1 MPKAGLL
8 RVLVRAVCLV
18 FLSSILGAVASPAV
32 LAAPFIPDPG
42 WSAAAP
48 EAGASDSSTEPRPR
62 GEIITYRIKS
72 GDTLWDI
79 AASFDI
85 DVETIRWSNPAIA
98 QNPDSVPLGAEL
110 VILPVK
116 GAYVTVQ
123 PGDTVA
129 RLAERWGVAPD
140 DIANYP
146 LNELA
151 PGEEPRVGAKV
162 VIPHGQWVVDLPPP
176 GAPPAGF
183 AYAWPI
189 RGTVTQAYAPGHRAV
204 DLGAPYGAKV
214 YAARSGRVVHR
225 AWSVDGYG
233 FLVIVDHGDGSQAYY
248 SHLKGAWVS
257 VGDWVPRGGLV
268 GEVGSTGNS
277 TGPHVHF
284 EIRIGGIPQSPL
296 SLLPPR
302 P

>member
-1 MPKAGLL
+1 MPTARPSSALVWVV
-8 RVLVRAVCLV
+8 RVA
-18 FLSSILGAVASPAV
+18 FLSSILICAVSPAA

-42 WSAAAP
+42 WGAAAP
-48 EAGASDSSTEPRPR
+48 AADASESTSEPPQRA
-62 GEIITYRIKS
+62 EIITYRIKS
-72 GDTLWDI
+72 GDTLWGI

-85 DVETIRWSNPAIA
+85 DVDTIRWSNPAIA
-98 QNPDSVPLGAEL
+98 QNPDFLSLGVEI

-123 PGDTVA
+123 PGDTVT

-140 DIANYP
+140 DITNYP
-146 LNELA
+146 LNKLM
-151 PGEEPRVGAKV
+151 PGGEPRVGAKV
-162 VIPHGQWVVDLPPP
+162 VIPYGQMVVNLPPP
-176 GAPPAGF
+176 GPPPAPY

-189 RGTVTQAYAPGHRAV
+189 LGTVTQSYVAGHRAV

-214 YAARSGRVVHR
+214 YASRAGRVVFR
-225 AWSVDGYG
+225 QWSTDGYG
-233 FLVIVDHGDGSQAYY
+233 FLVIVDHGDGSRAYY
-248 SHLKGAWVS
+248 SHLKGAWVNA
-257 VGDWVPRGGLV
+257 GDWVARGDVV

-284 EIRIGGIPQSPL
+284 EIRIGGVPQDPL

-302 P
+302 